1 MRILTITLKY
11 TLHRYRYVANCIQYR
26 VIVAVFNLKKSG
38 NWLENLE
45 NKYSTKKQLLGWR
58 QVLLK
63 LWILVRWLI
72 FKFIWRYCI
81 VVKIHPSLLSRFWV
95 HHVWTSLSYLDDRS
109 TTFINT
115 LHIKKPNTAIRYAAP
130 HHRMERGVVTPFE
143 LTGPPFIT
151 PRRNK
156 LLFLCQIWFLFWWK
170 FRGISQTSSENDRIQ
185 SEFVDIFNTT
195 RSKQW

>member
-72 FKFIWRYCI
+72 FKFIWRYCS
-81 VVKIHPSLLSRFWV
+81 KDTSKPSLEILSASCLNFAVVFGWSLNYIHTYIHFTYYIIHV
-95 HHVWTSLSYLDDRS
+95 HV
-109 TTFINT
+109 
-115 LHIKKPNTAIRYAAP
+115 LHTYMN
-130 HHRMERGVVTPFE
+130 M
-143 LTGPPFIT
+143 
-151 PRRNK
+151 
-156 LLFLCQIWFLFWWK
+156 
-170 FRGISQTSSENDRIQ
+170 
-185 SEFVDIFNTT
+185 
-195 RSKQW
+195 